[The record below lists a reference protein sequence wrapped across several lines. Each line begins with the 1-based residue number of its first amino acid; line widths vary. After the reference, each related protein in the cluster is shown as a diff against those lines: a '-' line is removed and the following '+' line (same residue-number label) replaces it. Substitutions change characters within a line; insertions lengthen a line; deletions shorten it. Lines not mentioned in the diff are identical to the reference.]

1 MFTKIKS
8 YFEYRKNK
16 RIAKRELAAIA
27 ATTLPLI
34 RNFTTKSADIFKF
47 VVRLSE
53 EAKTTES
60 GQLFQMVL
68 SELASVL
75 NTNESRIIE
84 IASYIATLSAGDI
97 QKIIAHSIVETMDNW
112 KIIVWKFTQYCKIYH
127 FLLLCTNGGD
137 IIGKNTNKRGV

>member
-34 RNFTTKSADIFKF
+34 RNFTTKSADVFKF

-53 EAKTTES
+53 ESKNVKGEE
-60 GQLFQMVL
+60 LFQMIL
-68 SELASVL
+68 TELADLL
-75 NTNESRIIE
+75 NTNEGRIVE
-84 IASYIATLSAGDI
+84 IASYIATLSPQDI
-97 QKIIAHSIVETMDNW
+97 HNIITHSVVET
-112 KIIVWKFTQYCKIYH
+112 IH
-127 FLLLCTNGGD
+127 E
-137 IIGKNTNKRGV
+137 

>member
-53 EAKTTES
+53 EAK
-60 GQLFQMVL
+60 Q
-68 SELASVL
+68 
-75 NTNESRIIE
+75 
-84 IASYIATLSAGDI
+84 
-97 QKIIAHSIVETMDNW
+97 QKADSFFRW
-112 KIIVWKFTQYCKIYH
+112 Y
-127 FLLLCTNGGD
+127 
-137 IIGKNTNKRGV
+137 

>member
-53 EAKTTES
+53 EAKTTDSE
-60 GQLFQMVL
+60 QLFQMIL

-75 NTNESRIIE
+75 NTNESRIVE
-84 IASYIATLSAGDI
+84 IASYIATLSPQEI
-97 QKIIAHSIVETMDNW
+97 QNIITHSVVET
-112 KIIVWKFTQYCKIYH
+112 IH
-127 FLLLCTNGGD
+127 
-137 IIGKNTNKRGV
+137 